1 MAVDPSI
8 NKQVPRK
15 SDQKVEANDQHH
27 ETGASAETAWIELEP
42 ELRGLRGIMMVLQ
55 HLSERHDPVEPLA
68 LAVLARAGT
77 EALTRLERLD
87 PGTWHQD
94 HKRARK

>member
-1 MAVDPSI
+1 MAVDPGR
-8 NKQVPRK
+8 NKEVPRE
-15 SDQKVEANDQHH
+15 SDRKVEADDKHH
-27 ETGASAETAWIELEP
+27 ETGASAETAWVELEP

-68 LAVLARAGT
+68 LAVLARAGS
-77 EALTRLERLD
+77 EALTRLARLD

-94 HKRARK
+94 HKRERD